1 MRIAALALALLLL
14 APPLA
19 AGGEDLW
26 HSKLELALAS
36 PLRTDAERARDAN
49 RLPAETL
56 AFMRFRDDL
65 RVLEL
70 FPGTGW
76 YTKLLGPMLAE
87 RGKLYLAL
95 GTNRVTELVANTP
108 ELAAVEI
115 LDANPSMPPTDV
127 RGVFDLAEF
136 SFWVDDLDL
145 VVTFRNAHNLTPAGR
160 ANLDAA
166 VWDALRPGGL
176 YGVVD
181 HTRRHMEP
189 SGDHNHRRADPVRI
203 IHEMIAAGFEFVDWS
218 DLHYRPVDDLTLEV
232 GDEQVSGRTDRFTLL
247 FRKPEDPGP
256 DLSP

>member
-1 MRIAALALALLLL
+1 MRIAILALSALLL

-19 AGGEDLW
+19 SGGEALW
-26 HSKLELALAS
+26 QSKLEQALES
-36 PLRTDAERARDAN
+36 PLRTEAERARDAN

-56 AFMRFRDDL
+56 AFMQFRGDL

-76 YTKLLGPMLAE
+76 YTKLLGPVLAE
-87 RGKLYLAL
+87 SGKLYVAL
-95 GTNRVTELVANTP
+95 GTGRITELVANTP
-108 ELAAVEI
+108 ELATVEI
-115 LDANPSMPPTDV
+115 LDANPSMPATDV

-136 SFWVDDLDL
+136 SFWLEDLDL

-160 ANLDAA
+160 ANLNAA

-189 SGDHNHRRADPVRI
+189 SGDHNHRRVDPVGL
-203 IHEMIAAGFEFVDWS
+203 IHEMTLAGFEFVDWS

-232 GDEQVSGRTDRFTLL
+232 GDERVSGRTDRFTLL
-247 FRKPEDPGP
+247 FRKPEDQ
-256 DLSP
+256 D

>member
-1 MRIAALALALLLL
+1 MRIATLALALLLL

-26 HSKLELALAS
+26 RSKLEQALEN

-95 GTNRVTELVANTP
+95 GTNRAAELVANTP

-136 SFWVDDLDL
+136 SFWVENLDL

-160 ANLDAA
+160 ANLDVA

-181 HTRRHMEP
+181 HSRRHMEL

-203 IHEMIAAGFEFVDWS
+203 IHEITSAGFEFVDWS

-232 GDEQVSGRTDRFTLL
+232 GDERVSGRTDRFTLL
-247 FRKPEDPGP
+247 FRKPED
-256 DLSP
+256 